1 MIKGKDVYDVVAGIV
16 PLYVALILAY
26 ASVRWWKIF
35 TPEQCSG
42 ISRFVSVFAVPF
54 LAFNFISGNNPYT
67 MNLRFLAADT
77 LQKVVILVAL
87 VLWNALTKWGS
98 LNWTITLFSLS
109 TLPNTLIMGVPLLK
123 AMYGDFTATLVIE
136 ITVFQI
142 VIWYTVLL
150 FMFEYRAAKLLILE
164 KFPDTAAAISSV
176 RVDSNVG
183 SLSDRKILET
193 DAAIGEDGNVHVA
206 VRSMSRSVSVPSNF
220 NSIEI
225 DSVESNREPKLTNSN
240 LSATDLHPHGPKRLK
255 MHEKNLQ
262 RSKSV
267 GDYSVSPC
275 PSLKPIGHKETDSNK
290 ASHEFVP
297 RAPSPTSDANG
308 RHAKSNRVRSYELET
323 MESSKGVDF
332 ESKTGAS
339 KGNFFSQE
347 SQLHVTHAHSDS

>member
-16 PLYVALILAY
+16 PLYVALFLAY
-26 ASVRWWKIF
+26 GSVRWWKIF
-35 TPEQCSG
+35 SPEQCSG

-54 LAFNFISGNNPYT
+54 LSFNFISGNDPYT
-67 MNLRFLAADT
+67 MNFRFLAADI

-87 VLWNALTKWGS
+87 VLWNTFTKWGS

-123 AMYGDFTATLVIE
+123 AMYGDFTATLMIQ

-183 SLSDRKILET
+183 SLSGREILET

-206 VRSMSRSVSVPSNF
+206 VRSMSRSVSVPINV
-220 NSIEI
+220 NWTEI
-225 DSVESNREPKLTNSN
+225 YSVESYREPRFTNSN
-240 LSATDLHPHGPKRLK
+240 FSATGLHPHGPKRLK
-255 MHEKNLQ
+255 MHEKSFP

-267 GDYSVSPC
+267 GDYLVS
-275 PSLKPIGHKETDSNK
+275 PSLKPIEHKETDSNK
-290 ASHEFVP
+290 VDCASE
-297 RAPSPTSDANG
+297 TS
-308 RHAKSNRVRSYELET
+308 
-323 MESSKGVDF
+323 
-332 ESKTGAS
+332 AS
-339 KGNFFSQE
+339 KGNFFSEE
-347 SQLHVTHAHSDS
+347 SHLHFFFLLSYIFG